1 MPNFDKFD
9 FYSVGGLITVG
20 GTAWGLSE
28 KIGRGNIE
36 VAEKIGRGNIEV
48 AEKIGRGN
56 IDVAEEIGHLNTGL
70 TVLKVQVESIET
82 KVTKME
88 TTLDELNLKFE
99 KFEGSQEG
107 QKPRV

>member
-28 KIGRGNIE
+28 KIGRGNID
-36 VAEKIGRGNIEV
+36 VAEK
-48 AEKIGRGN
+48 
-56 IDVAEEIGHLNTGL
+56 IGHLNTGL
-70 TVLKVQVESIET
+70 IVLKVQVESIET

-88 TTLDELNLKFE
+88 TTLDELNLKFA

-107 QKPRV
+107 QRPRV